1 MVRDGS
7 FFDAD
12 AYVNF
17 KTTYNLQYFLGQAI
31 ERGKPVLM
39 DICDHVFS
47 GPDAAVNEALL
58 SVATLATTPT
68 ATLADMISTRGA
80 TTVVIPDCIE
90 GEGSSAPPDKP
101 AGLVR
106 LLWFGRQRN
115 AAPLLACLNDISRPH
130 DGAARQLT
138 VVCDDAPDLAKT
150 IRDRCPN
157 LSVDGVEWSPHALG
171 QALSA
176 CHIVLTPMSDD
187 PLHIT
192 KSANRLTHAL
202 WHARPVASQAFP
214 SLEGFS
220 EYVSTDLGAAIGAMT
235 GNWDETVSRTKAGR
249 RAVERK
255 LAPRIVAGYWDRALR
270 QALDLVEKQTL
281 TEIGRPGVR
290 LNLGYGDK
298 LLRYYINVDAEVE
311 RDGCKAD
318 MVCDARDLEPFD
330 DNSVDEILSVHLI
343 EHLSP
348 WGVPATLAER
358 ARVLKPG
365 GRLVV

>member
-1 MVRDGS
+1 MRVFLLVPDSLGKLDGRLFSPLASVRLRCLEIAPHLAKLGYRPRLVLDSDVAAMVRDGS
-7 FFDAD
+7 FFNAD

-68 ATLADMISTRGA
+68 AKLADMISTRGA

-150 IRDRCPN
+150 IRDRCPK

-171 QALSA
+171 
-176 CHIVLTPMSDD
+176 
-187 PLHIT
+187 
-192 KSANRLTHAL
+192 
-202 WHARPVASQAFP
+202 
-214 SLEGFS
+214 
-220 EYVSTDLGAAIGAMT
+220 
-235 GNWDETVSRTKAGR
+235 
-249 RAVERK
+249 
-255 LAPRIVAGYWDRALR
+255 
-270 QALDLVEKQTL
+270 
-281 TEIGRPGVR
+281 
-290 LNLGYGDK
+290 
-298 LLRYYINVDAEVE
+298 
-311 RDGCKAD
+311 
-318 MVCDARDLEPFD
+318 
-330 DNSVDEILSVHLI
+330 
-343 EHLSP
+343 
-348 WGVPATLAER
+348 
-358 ARVLKPG
+358 
-365 GRLVV
+365 